1 MRGVTL
7 APGSDVDR
15 SDLDETARQRLA
27 DELGAALRGEVRFD
41 GATRGIYATDSSNY
55 RQVPLGVITPR
66 DETDVVRALEICRR
80 HGAPV
85 LGRGAGTSLAGQ
97 ACNVAVVFDMSR
109 HMNQIL
115 EVDTERRIAR
125 VQPGVVLDDL
135 NAALRPL
142 DLTFGPDPATHAWCT
157 IGGMIGN
164 NSCGTHALYA
174 GKTVDNVE
182 QLRIVTYAGTQMTL
196 GAMSDDEYFVRA
208 SDDGEEGR
216 ILRDLRALRAAN
228 VDSIRTGYPDL
239 SRRVSGF
246 NLDQLLPEQGF
257 HLARAVVGSESTC
270 VLVTEATLQLSHWP
284 RQRTLVVLGYDDIYV
299 AADHVP
305 ALLDHP
311 LIGLEGFDRRLVEQ
325 MRRANLNVPNLRHLP
340 EGGGW
345 LLCEVGADDVDELER
360 RVEALVSS
368 LPGDVIAVVLRDA
381 RDQHEVWQIRESGLG
396 ATAHPVGQPVNHE
409 GWEDAAVAPAQ
420 LGRYL
425 RGICDLWVEFG
436 YDGAWYG
443 HFGQGCVHTRN
454 NFDLSSVAGLATYR
468 RYVERAADLCVG
480 LGGSIS
486 GEHGDG
492 QARGELLAR
501 MYGPAMMTA
510 FRQFKSIWDPTGKM
524 NPGKLVDAFPLD
536 TNLRYGPNYRRTSL
550 NVTHF
555 PFAEDGSMQGAVE
568 RCVGVGKCRSDVSGV
583 MCPSFRATRDEQHS
597 TRGRAKLLNELFQ
610 GTTTPES
617 WRNDEVFEA
626 LDLCLSCK
634 GCAVDCPTHVDMATY
649 KAEFLSHYYEGRL
662 RPRAAYALGL
672 LPWVGRLAAPLARVV
687 NALLGVRPTRRL
699 LMSIAGLSP
708 ERPAPRFATPNFRRA
723 DLARRL
729 ATEASPTVVLWPDTF
744 TDLFWPTRGVA
755 TAEVLEYA
763 GERVVVPRQ
772 WACCGRTL
780 YDSGML
786 ARAKATATQVLDVLE
801 PYLEAGLHV
810 VVPEPSCLAT
820 FRDEIPKLLYD
831 DPRAG
836 RLGSLAMSLSEHLES
851 IEWSAP
857 EGVDLGATS
866 LHPHCHQRAVGG
878 TRSDQGVLEGAGY
891 DVEVLDL
898 GCCGLAGSFGYQRD
912 HDELSRQIAGERFVP
927 GIERCAESSTVVTDG
942 FSCRLQSEHLTS
954 VTTTSIAELLAARI
968 RATTSPNETR

>member
-1 MRGVTL
+1 MTL

-15 SDLDETARQRLA
+15 SDLDEAARQRLA
-27 DELGAALRGEVRFD
+27 AELGAALRGEVRFD
-41 GATRGIYATDSSNY
+41 GSTRGIYATDSSNY
-55 RQVPLGVITPR
+55 RQVPLGVILPR
-66 DETDVVRALEICRR
+66 DEGDVVTALEVCRR

-109 HMNQIL
+109 YMNQIL
-115 EVDTERRIAR
+115 EIDPERRIAR

-135 NAALRPL
+135 NVALRPF

-182 QLRIVTYAGTQMTL
+182 QLRVVTYAGTQMSL
-196 GAMSDDEYFVRA
+196 GAMSDDEYLERA
-208 SDDGEEGR
+208 SNDGEEGR

-228 VDSIRTGYPDL
+228 AASIRTGYPDL

-270 VLVTEATLQLSHWP
+270 VLVTEATLHLSARPLH
-284 RQRTLVVLGYDDIYV
+284 RTLVVLGYEDIYV

-325 MRRANLNVPNLRHLP
+325 MRRANLNVPNLRYLP

-345 LLCEVGADDVDELER
+345 LLCEIGADNATELLR
-360 RVEALVSS
+360 RVEALLTS
-368 LPGDVIAVVLRDA
+368 LPAGVDAVVLADA

-396 ATAHPVGQPVNHE
+396 ATAHPVGQPVNYE

-425 RGICDLWVEFG
+425 RGIRDLWAEFG
-436 YDGAWYG
+436 YEGAWYG

-454 NFDLSSVAGLATYR
+454 NFDLSSVEGLAQYR
-468 RYVERAADLCVG
+468 RYVERAADLCVS

-492 QARGELLAR
+492 QARGELLTR
-501 MYGPAMMTA
+501 MYGPTMMSA

-550 NVTHF
+550 SVTHF

-583 MCPSFRATRDEQHS
+583 MCPSFRATRDESHS

-662 RPRAAYALGL
+662 RPRSSYTLGL
-672 LPWVGRLAAPLARVV
+672 LPWVGRLAAPFAKLV
-687 NALLGVRPTRRL
+687 NAVLGSSVTRPL
-699 LMSIAGLSP
+699 LMRLAGLSP
-708 ERPAPRFATPNFRRA
+708 VRPAPRFASPNFRRS

-729 ATEASPTVVLWPDTF
+729 GNETSATVVLWPDTF
-744 TDLFWPTRGVA
+744 TDLFWTARGAA

-763 GERVVVPRQ
+763 GERVIVPRQ

-786 ARAKATATQVLDVLE
+786 ASAKVTATRVLDVLD

-820 FRDEIPKLLYD
+820 FRDEIPKLLST
-831 DPRAG
+831 DPRAVK
-836 RLGSLAMSLSEHLES
+836 LASLAMSLSEHLDS
-851 IEWSAP
+851 IQWRAP
-857 EGVDLGATS
+857 EGVGPGVGVAS

-878 TRSDQGVLEGAGY
+878 TRSDEAVLEGAGY
-891 DVEVLDL
+891 EVEVLDL

-912 HDELSRQIAGERFVP
+912 HDELSRQIAGERFVS
-927 GIERCAESSTVVTDG
+927 GIERCAESSTVVSDG
-942 FSCRLQSEHLTS
+942 FSCRLQCEHLTS
-954 VTTTSIAELLAARI
+954 VATTSLAELLAAQI
-968 RATTSPNETR
+968 RAATESETQ